1 MILPGDPRHAES
13 IEKTRR
19 YGPTTDNPTHLV
31 RILYDDE
38 KVSNFEP
45 MIFVGTT

>member
-38 KVSNFEP
+38 KVSIFER
-45 MIFVGTT
+45 MMF